1 MPKRVKN
8 TITLWVL
15 CYLCLQVAANV
26 CPILRA
32 AVRTTFQYAPAH
44 GYSSSGHYRAGCHRL
59 PVSLFA
65 CSYRPENQ
73 EQRQRGEKGKS
84 NIRGKCGR
92 AEEVMLS
99 HLPEAVTGDIDHGV
113 VVGARHRCCLK
124 LHSVCRAWKNKNINS
139 CEYDEYNVTTES
151 KTNNYMENL
160 HLQTITSRA
169 KCHTS
174 EKYNKLVHQTI
185 S

>member
-1 MPKRVKN
+1 M
-8 TITLWVL
+8 
-15 CYLCLQVAANV
+15 YLYLRVAANV

-65 CSYRPENQ
+65 CSYQPENQ

-139 CEYDEYNVTTES
+139 CEYDEYNVTRVKDKQLHGIS
-151 KTNNYMENL
+151 ASTNNHFKSKMSYQWKNITNL
-160 HLQTITSRA
+160 YIKQ
-169 KCHTS
+169 
-174 EKYNKLVHQTI
+174 LVDR
-185 S
+185 